1 MALNATFLPF
11 FSLNKSG
18 SIPLNRFMWIIGLI
32 VCTCTVQAAESPPG
46 DLNGDLRV
54 DFSDLAILADH
65 WLQDNQAP
73 VQVRWYGHTT
83 WKIWREETII
93 YLDPVGL
100 IGAVPDARLILVS
113 DTYFF

>member
-1 MALNATFLPF
+1 MALNAAFLLF
-11 FSLNKSG
+11 FFLNKSC

-54 DFSDLAILADH
+54 DLYGLAVLADH
-65 WLQDNQAP
+65 WLQDNDTP

-100 IGAVPDARLILVS
+100 TGAVSDASLILVS
-113 DTYFF
+113 HTHFI